1 MADMI
6 RYIFSSLN
14 DTETFLRVISK
25 SLRKQVFFNRSVIF
39 FMALH
44 LISAA
49 AQEIE
54 IRIINRDIEALRK
67 EIKKLKKRKE
77 TN

>member
-67 EIKKLKKRKE
+67 EIKKLKKTE
-77 TN
+77 GD

>member
-49 AQEIE
+49 VQEIE

-67 EIKKLKKRKE
+67 EIKKLKKTE
-77 TN
+77 GD

>member
-6 RYIFSSLN
+6 RYIFNSLN

-67 EIKKLKKRKE
+67 EIKKLKKTE
-77 TN
+77 GD

>member
-14 DTETFLRVISK
+14 DTETLLRVISK

-67 EIKKLKKRKE
+67 EIKKLKKTE
-77 TN
+77 GD

>member
-54 IRIINRDIEALRK
+54 IRIINRNIEALQK
-67 EIKKLKKRKE
+67 EIKKLKKTE
-77 TN
+77 GD

>member
-1 MADMI
+1 MDDMI

-67 EIKKLKKRKE
+67 EIKKLKKTE
-77 TN
+77 GD

>member
-1 MADMI
+1 MTDMI

-54 IRIINRDIEALRK
+54 IRIINRDIEALQK
-67 EIKKLKKRKE
+67 EIKKLKKTE
-77 TN
+77 GD

>member
-25 SLRKQVFFNRSVIF
+25 SLGKQVFFNRSVIF

-67 EIKKLKKRKE
+67 EIKKLKKTE
-77 TN
+77 GD

>member
-1 MADMI
+1 MSDMI

-67 EIKKLKKRKE
+67 EIKKLKKTE
-77 TN
+77 GD

>member
-54 IRIINRDIEALRK
+54 IRIINRDIEALQK
-67 EIKKLKKRKE
+67 EIKKLKKTE
-77 TN
+77 GD